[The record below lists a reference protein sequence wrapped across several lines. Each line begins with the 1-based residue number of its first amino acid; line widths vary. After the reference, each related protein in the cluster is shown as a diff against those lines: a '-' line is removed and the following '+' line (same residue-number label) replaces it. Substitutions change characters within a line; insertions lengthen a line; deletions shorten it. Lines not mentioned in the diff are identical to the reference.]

1 MQQYYNGLKHKAA
14 ASSTTTTNSG
24 PLVSCIALQPAAG
37 DHEETI
43 VGAVLAQFV
52 KLPLGAETGIV
63 EATSVPR
70 SGGVSLYILT
80 LGVVESHR
88 RQGLAKQ
95 LVARCVQIAKQ
106 NTNCYAVHLHVLHS
120 NAAAKALYDA
130 CGFVLLRRLHSYEV
144 VGWGCVLFV
153 CGVTA

>member
-14 ASSTTTTNSG
+14 ASNSTTNSG

-52 KLPLGAETGIV
+52 KLPLGGETGIV

-106 NTNCYAVHLHVLHS
+106 NTNCYSVHLHVLHS

-130 CGFVLLRRLHSYEV
+130 CGFVLLRRLYSYEL